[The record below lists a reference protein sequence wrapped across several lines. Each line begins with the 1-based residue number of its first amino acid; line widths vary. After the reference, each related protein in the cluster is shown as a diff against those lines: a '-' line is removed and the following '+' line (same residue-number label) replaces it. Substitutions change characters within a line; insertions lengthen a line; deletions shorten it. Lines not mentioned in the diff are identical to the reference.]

1 MSLSLTHPKDL
12 DKASSLEEVPL
23 GPDDNITKF
32 NKQFRMIYADEM
44 NRIVPFKNKNAIKYI
59 SAIEYISIL
68 QEQVKY
74 QHDPTVIEH
83 IEAFLADLRE
93 ILKSNSLNGGTK
105 KCFKKKT
112 RNKKRYFI
120 PLKNSIRTAD
130 DSLSKLPVTDLKKAP
145 LKGADSNKT
154 TRKKLKCF

>member
-1 MSLSLTHPKDL
+1 MSLSLTHPKYL
-12 DKASSLEEVPL
+12 DKASSPEEVPL

-59 SAIEYISIL
+59 SIL
-68 QEQVKY
+68 QQQVKY
-74 QHDPTVIEH
+74 QYDPTVIEH

-105 KCFKKKT
+105 KRFKKKT

-145 LKGADSNKT
+145 LKGAGSKT